1 MINIQEEVYLIVVKR
16 IKADLAEGKYFSFHH
31 YAIKFKLNAD
41 KLQKKWS
48 EKNEANL

>member
-1 MINIQEEVYLIVVKR
+1 MNVWLK
-16 IKADLAEGKYFSFHH
+16 LNF